1 MKTMRFLAAM
11 FVAAAM
17 FAVTGCSKDDEG
29 GSVSKDKIEG
39 SWAMETMTVTQTV
52 SGLTSEYAA
61 MNGSRTNT
69 SGPEEGESSIFIF
82 NNDGTVS
89 NVNVFIDHDNNDEIV
104 NQTSTGTWSLNGKE
118 LTLILVDEEGVTDTM
133 VLNVEE
139 VTSNKLVLTTERSM
153 DDSTSIPGQVAT
165 ITVSI
170 KLDFS
175 RV

>member
-1 MKTMRFLAAM
+1 MKTVRFLAAM

-17 FAVTGCSKDDEG
+17 FAVTGCSKDNEG
-29 GSVSKDKIEG
+29 GSVIKDKIVG

-52 SGLTSEYAA
+52 SGLTGEYAA